1 MPKIV
6 NHEEYRR
13 ELLKK
18 CFYLFC
24 RKGYA
29 KVTMREIAIETG
41 VSTGAI
47 YHYFSK
53 KQNILEEMFKYI
65 VETNVEEYL
74 RRVNS
79 SKTDTLEERLYIL
92 IDFVIDFEEH
102 YKNVLLLV
110 IDLFRIYGSDET
122 EKIISEFSK
131 IYIDTMA
138 RQLNLPDQLAQ
149 PLFIY
154 IVGLVF
160 QSLVTPH
167 QTSFSENMSGLKSIL
182 KSVDLK
188 SDELDANSNIVLF
201 NTIFEKSSKRNG
213 RL

>member
-74 RRVNS
+74 SRVKRI
-79 SKTDTLEERLYIL
+79 KTGSLEERLYIL
-92 IDFVIDFEEH
+92 IDFVIDFEKH
-102 YKNVLLLV
+102 YKNILLLV

-122 EKIISEFSK
+122 EKIISGFSK
-131 IYIDTMA
+131 YYIDTMA
-138 RQLNLPDQLAQ
+138 KQLNLPDQFAQ

-154 IVGLVF
+154 IVGLIF
-160 QSLVTPH
+160 QSLLIPS
-167 QTSFSENMSGLKSIL
+167 QTSFSENMSGLKNIL
-182 KSVDLK
+182 KAVVLK
-188 SDELDANSNIVLF
+188 SDKLDADSNMVLF
-201 NTIFEKSSKRNG
+201 NTLLERN
-213 RL
+213 R